1 MNRSLLS
8 SPDPSEATPFD
19 AAMAGRAARRLPLRL
34 PLDYLLAGCAGL
46 LTFALGLY
54 GAGSVSLWYDEA
66 YSVGL
71 ASQPWHV
78 MWHYTWGREANMALY
93 YVLLHVW
100 LGLTGALGA
109 HPAELVVRLPSVAC
123 AALAAAVLFLL
134 GRRLL
139 GRTAAL
145 VATALYTLDY
155 LQLYAAHQARAYSLE
170 LLLIVIGWYAL
181 CAALQPVSTRQR
193 SRQGWW
199 AVYVAAM
206 TLAVYAHL
214 FSLLIWAAQAVAVA
228 GLLLLPGPWRASAR
242 ASVRSA
248 LLGLVA
254 VLVLSL
260 PMLID
265 AALHGGASVWVPPVH
280 LRDVYAFLLLLSG
293 TAKSL
298 ALLGVSVAL
307 ALLAALLPRLSRAV
321 SRIPQNGIDGTGNA
335 GAWRRSVVYVLLCWL
350 LGPVVLSY
358 VTTQQGL
365 NLHLF
370 YARYLVVVVP
380 PLCLLVAMGAMAPRP
395 WLVRAVLAALLVA
408 TAASHARNYYA
419 TAQSQDFRTP
429 ALWLQSQ
436 ARSGDGIVC
445 APLVSC
451 AIPLGYYLRAYP
463 GPARLDAGAPG
474 RWSWSGDASTPLTTP
489 ALVAYARQH
498 RRIFLVDAAPESTS
512 GVAPRRWLDA
522 HGRLVARFTGTTVT
536 IRLYALS
543 R

>member
-1 MNRSLLS
+1 M
-8 SPDPSEATPFD
+8 
-19 AAMAGRAARRLPLRL
+19 
-34 PLDYLLAGCAGL
+34 GL

-71 ASQPWHV
+71 ALQPWHV
-78 MWHYTWGREANMALY
+78 LWHYTWGREANMALY

-100 LGLTGALGA
+100 LGFTGMLGA
-109 HPAELVVRLPSVAC
+109 HPTELVVRLPSIAC
-123 AALAAAVLFLL
+123 AALAASVLFLL

-139 GRTAAL
+139 GRMAAL
-145 VATALYTLDY
+145 VATGLYAVDY
-155 LQLYAAHQARAYSLE
+155 LQLYAAHQTRAYSLE

-248 LLGLVA
+248 LLGLAA

-260 PMLID
+260 PMLVD
-265 AALHGGASVWVPPVH
+265 AAIHGGASVWVPPAH
-280 LRDVYAFLLLLSG
+280 PRDVYAFLLLLSG
-293 TAKSL
+293 TTKSL
-298 ALLGVSVAL
+298 ALLGIAVAL
-307 ALLAALLPRLSRAV
+307 ALLAALLPRLPWV
-321 SRIPQNGIDGTGNA
+321 MPRIPPHRIDGTGNA
-335 GAWRRSVVYVLLCWL
+335 GVWRRSTVYVLLCWL

-380 PLCLLVAMGAMAPRP
+380 PLCLLAAMGALAPRP
-395 WLVRAVLAALLVA
+395 WLVRAVLAVLLVV
-408 TAASHARNYYA
+408 TAANHARNYYA

-429 ALWLQSQ
+429 ALWLQSR

-474 RWSWSGDASTPLTTP
+474 HWSWASDNSIPLTT
-489 ALVAYARQH
+489 AVLAAYARRH
-498 RRIFLVDAAPESTS
+498 RRIFLVDATPGSATS
-512 GVAPRRWLDA
+512 AASRRWLDA
-522 HGRLVARFTGTTVT
+522 HGHLVARFTGTTVT
-536 IRLYALS
+536 IRLYALF